1 MRQRNLLSLVGGLL
15 LVVQAGPAVSK
26 MYRPPASF
34 GQEATELPFVD
45 QRVMPAV
52 DNAALL
58 AAAKRSGDHVG
69 LPYRFAHAIQVD
81 LDVRNSGTWERL
93 DDGSWLWRLRISSPG
108 ALHLNLGFSRFGL
121 PEGAGVWIYDPA
133 REDVEGPY
141 TARHR
146 SARGRLWTPI
156 VRGDEVVVEL
166 HVPDGTAEPLDL
178 RLSRVNHGFRGFE
191 KSGACNNDVICP
203 EGDPW
208 RNQIRSVAR
217 VAIGGVSLCSGQLI
231 NSTAQDG
238 APYFLSAFH
247 CGFSPQND
255 DTVVVYWKYEAPV
268 CGQQTGGSL
277 GFNQTGSTFRA
288 SEESSDFALVEL
300 SQDPDPE
307 FDVYFT
313 GWDVSGVP
321 PLGSVGIHHPSGDV
335 KSISFND
342 DVLTTTAWIEP
353 DTHWMVDDWEDGT
366 TEGGSSGSC
375 LWDPASKLCV
385 GILTAGL
392 ASCTVIDF
400 DLYGKLAVAWE
411 GGGTPETRL
420 RDWLDPLAS
429 GAQALAGRD
438 QMVEIFADG
447 FESGNLSAWSANVP

>member
-1 MRQRNLLSLVGGLL
+1 
-15 LVVQAGPAVSK
+15 
-26 MYRPPASF
+26 
-34 GQEATELPFVD
+34 
-45 QRVMPAV
+45 
-52 DNAALL
+52 
-58 AAAKRSGDHVG
+58 
-69 LPYRFAHAIQVD
+69 
-81 LDVRNSGTWERL
+81 
-93 DDGSWLWRLRISSPG
+93 
-108 ALHLNLGFSRFGL
+108 
-121 PEGAGVWIYDPA
+121 
-133 REDVEGPY
+133 
-141 TARHR
+141 
-146 SARGRLWTPI
+146 
-156 VRGDEVVVEL
+156 
-166 HVPDGTAEPLDL
+166 
-178 RLSRVNHGFRGFE
+178 
-191 KSGACNNDVICP
+191 
-203 EGDPW
+203 
-208 RNQIRSVAR
+208 
-217 VAIGGVSLCSGQLI
+217 LI

-342 DVLTTTAWIEP
+342 DVLTTTEWIEP